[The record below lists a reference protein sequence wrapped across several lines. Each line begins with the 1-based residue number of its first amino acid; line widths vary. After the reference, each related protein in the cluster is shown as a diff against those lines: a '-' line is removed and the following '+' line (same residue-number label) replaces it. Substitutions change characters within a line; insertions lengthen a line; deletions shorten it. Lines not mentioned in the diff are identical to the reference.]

1 MLIREKLADCREEL
15 SSLIT
20 PMVVQ
25 LLKVLEVL
33 AAVVTAV
40 RAPTNG
46 KTSERNCDPGP
57 LETSDQVGSAL
68 GDGGFVQLAQ
78 TAALQLQS
86 SGLGWHWLTG

>member
-40 RAPTNG
+40 
-46 KTSERNCDPGP
+46 
-57 LETSDQVGSAL
+57 
-68 GDGGFVQLAQ
+68 
-78 TAALQLQS
+78 
-86 SGLGWHWLTG
+86 